1 MKQRGFTLV
10 EVITVMVI
18 MGVLTAIAIP
28 NYSAYLQR
36 SRRAE
41 ARAALVEAAI
51 WMERW
56 RTERGRYDDP
66 AVPGNPPPTF
76 AAAWPQVPRTGT
88 AHYNIAVAAAAGT
101 YAITVTAIGVMAGDD
116 CPTITINNTGQ
127 RTFTGANA
135 TMQKCWDIVG
145 T

>member
-1 MKQRGFTLV
+1 MRERGFTLI
-10 EVITVMVI
+10 EVIIAMVI
-18 MGVLTAIAIP
+18 IGILTAIAIP
-28 NYSAYLQR
+28 NYMAYIQR

-41 ARAALVEAAI
+41 ARAALVEAAV

-66 AVPGNPPPTF
+66 ASPGNPPPTF
-76 AAAWPQVPRTGT
+76 AAAWPQVPRTGA

-101 YAITVTAIGVMAGDD
+101 YTITVTAVGVMAADD
-116 CPTITINNTGQ
+116 CATIVINNTGQ

-135 TMQKCWDIVG
+135 TMQKCWDITG